1 MLIEEGH
8 KPAVWMSELDQEN
21 NAGAHLN
28 TKSFVKADGGSADG
42 NNNSYGPIEDM
53 TKPQA
58 MDLPINWAGADMNR

>member
-1 MLIEEGH
+1 MSKDYMLIEEGH

-28 TKSFVKADGGSADG
+28 AKSFVKADG
-42 NNNSYGPIEDM
+42 SYGTIEDM

-58 MDLPINWAGADMNR
+58 MDLPMNWGSADMNKG